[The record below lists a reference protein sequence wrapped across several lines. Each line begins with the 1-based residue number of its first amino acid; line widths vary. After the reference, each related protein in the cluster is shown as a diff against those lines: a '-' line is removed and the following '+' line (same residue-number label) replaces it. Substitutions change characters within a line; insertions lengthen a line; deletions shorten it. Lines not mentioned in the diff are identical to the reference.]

1 MSELGA
7 VWAALELFGSDFDR
21 WPTVIIHSAVSHLK
35 VRYKEI
41 KLALSQILYRF
52 STYAQKGRSLVREIT

>member
-21 WPTVIIHSAVSHLK
+21 WPTVIIHSEYIAFKCSISNLGAHSEGVTKCSL
-35 VRYKEI
+35 
-41 KLALSQILYRF
+41 
-52 STYAQKGRSLVREIT
+52 GRLEGLW

>member
-21 WPTVIIHSAVSHLK
+21 WPTVIIHSAFRHLVGLPFVIYK
-35 VRYKEI
+35 VRN
-41 KLALSQILYRF
+41 APACRQW
-52 STYAQKGRSLVREIT
+52 VV